1 MRRRKLNTLVYNEYP
16 SATQSEKEVL
26 QEMVFTYYYDRN
38 DMDFD
43 LAIVEIQEDL
53 YFLEKSEEYER
64 CLMLKDILER
74 FE

>member
-1 MRRRKLNTLVYNEYP
+1 VYNEYP
-16 SATQSEKEVL
+16 SATESEKEVL

-38 DMDFD
+38 EMDFD
-43 LAIVEIQEDL
+43 LAIAEIQEDL

>member
-1 MRRRKLNTLVYNEYP
+1 VYNEYP

-38 DMDFD
+38 EMDFD
-43 LAIVEIQEDL
+43 LAIAEIQEDL

-64 CLMLKDILER
+64 CLMLKDIIER

>member
-16 SATQSEKEVL
+16 AATQSEKEVL

-38 DMDFD
+38 EMDFD
-43 LAIVEIQEDL
+43 LAIAEIQEDL

-64 CLMLKDILER
+64 CLMLKDIIER